1 MANGAELKNT
11 VSKRLATLARNVPN
25 EVGRALNAEA
35 HVERAESMR
44 RTPVEFGP
52 LRASHDVPEPKVDG
66 RDISQ
71 QILVGGPSAPYA
83 LYVHENLEA
92 FHKVG
97 QAKFLES
104 TILESRPFMAQRVA
118 RRIDLQRMVGR

>member
-1 MANGAELKNT
+1 MSEIKGFNNLANI
-11 VSKRLATLARNVPN
+11 ARNAP
-25 EVGRALNAEA
+25 GDLSKALLEEA

-52 LRASHDVPEPKVDG
+52 LRASHEVLKPKVNG
-66 RDISQ
+66 RDISVS
-71 QILVGGPSAPYA
+71 IVVGGPSAPYA
-83 LYVHENLEA
+83 WYVHENLEA

-104 TILESRPFMAQRVA
+104 TVLESRDHFPARVA
-118 RRIDLQRMVGR
+118 RRIDMRRMTR

>member
-1 MANGAELKNT
+1 MSEIKGFNWL
-11 VSKRLATLARNVPN
+11 SKIARNAP
-25 EVGRALNAEA
+25 GDLAKALFEEA
-35 HVERAESMR
+35 HIERAESMR

-52 LRASHDVPEPKVDG
+52 LRASHEVLEPKING
-66 RDISQ
+66 RDISVS
-71 QILVGGPSAPYA
+71 IVVGGPSAPYA
-83 LYVHENLEA
+83 WYVHENLEA

-118 RRIDLQRMVGR
+118 RRIDVRRMMR

>member
-1 MANGAELKNT
+1 LSEIKGFSN
-11 VSKRLATLARNVPN
+11 LARIARNAPSDLAQ
-25 EVGRALNAEA
+25 ALFEEA
-35 HVERAESMR
+35 QIERTESMK

-52 LRASHDVPEPKVDG
+52 LRASHEVLKPKING
-66 RDISQ
+66 RDISVS
-71 QILVGGPSAPYA
+71 IVVGGPSAPYA

-104 TILESRPFMAQRVA
+104 TILESRNSLPARIA
-118 RRIDLQRMVGR
+118 RRIDMKRMMR